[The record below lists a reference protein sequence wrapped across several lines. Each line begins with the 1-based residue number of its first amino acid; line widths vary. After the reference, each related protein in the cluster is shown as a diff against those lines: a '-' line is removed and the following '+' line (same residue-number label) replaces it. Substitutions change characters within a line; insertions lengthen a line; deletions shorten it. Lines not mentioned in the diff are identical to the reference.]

1 MAQLSQSKERKK
13 RREGKRKTSKTVPDG
28 RAALLCL
35 WPYTTLFL
43 AYSTPTIGLL
53 LFWEPVTSWCQTSFA
68 FLPGRPFLQRSLRL
82 SPLPSPDAQVTP
94 SEWGPMAPTL
104 KVTNCSQLTCDI
116 LSPSLHFSFSI
127 SLSII
132 WHAAYFLIYALI
144 FCPNPLECKNYAD
157 RDFCE
162 SYLLLY
168 PQRLFLI
175 SLTIVFSLW
184 TVIGMSCFSNI

>member
-13 RREGKRKTSKTVPDG
+13 RREERRKISSKTLPDG

-35 WPYTTLFL
+35 WPYTTLSL

-53 LFWEPVTSWCQTSFA
+53 LFWEPVTSWCQNSTFA

-82 SPLPSPDAQVTP
+82 SPLPSPDAHVTS
-94 SEWGPMAPTL
+94 SEWGLWPPNF
-104 KVTNCSQLTCDI
+104 TNCLQLTSDI
-116 LSPSLHFSFSI
+116 LSPSLHFSFSV

-132 WHAAYFLIYALI
+132 WHAAYFLIYVLT
-144 FCPNPLECKNYAD
+144 FCPNPLECKIYKD

-168 PQRLFLI
+168 PQKLLLI
-175 SLTIVFSLW
+175 SLTIEFSLW
-184 TVIGMSCFSNI
+184 TVIGMTCFSNI